1 MGIQSKASIQPATGQ
16 TEESAVKGI
25 KSERYKDS
33 EREKMV
39 GGMILRFFLAAAT
52 LPFSSPAP
60 VDFLA
65 PQTLPAG
72 CRLEVI
78 TVQEEVEETKVEKVV
93 CETGFRPTCNIKLE
107 KDCKN
112 VTRPACQVEE
122 KMECVQSTVSQCSTE
137 TRIGSTG
144 EEEQVEVCREIP
156 IEDCQLVKEE
166 KCIDGELEE
175 VEECDEKEVEECEIV
190 PHEECHQV
198 TVDLPRL
205 QDKQVQQIVCDEE
218 NEIEDSVTTENVA
231 SDVSAEENVLENNF
245 DEILDAVNTIF
256 GSGSPEE
263 VAEGEDEVSVSN
275 DDVTTTE
282 AEPLATEESVQTT
295 TILPSEPITTT
306 TPTTTTTTSTTTPP
320 TTSTTT
326 TEAATTTQSTSTTAT
341 DATTFESSSP
351 ESTDEIDTEAIFV
364 SSTVAP
370 TEPRTDDSKIH
381 FRDNGV
387 VRDFTKRIFVD
398 DGLVDARRKAI
409 LARRKAEA
417 DASRIFFPSEE
428 EGGAS
433 IPS

>member
-1 MGIQSKASIQPATGQ
+1 MG
-16 TEESAVKGI
+16 
-25 KSERYKDS
+25 
-33 EREKMV
+33 
-39 GGMILRFFLAAAT
+39 
-52 LPFSSPAP
+52 
-60 VDFLA
+60 
-65 PQTLPAG
+65 
-72 CRLEVI
+72 
-78 TVQEEVEETKVEKVV
+78 
-93 CETGFRPTCNIKLE
+93 
-107 KDCKN
+107 
-112 VTRPACQVEE
+112 
-122 KMECVQSTVSQCSTE
+122 
-137 TRIGSTG
+137 
-144 EEEQVEVCREIP
+144 
-156 IEDCQLVKEE
+156 E

-175 VEECDEKEVEECEIV
+175 VEECDSKEVEECEIV

-231 SDVSAEENVLENNF
+231 TDASAEENVLENNY

-256 GSGSPEE
+256 GSGSPDEE
-263 VAEGEDEVSVSN
+263 AEGEDEVSVSN
-275 DDVTTTE
+275 DDVTATE
-282 AEPLATEESVQTT
+282 AEPLATEQSVQTT
-295 TILPSEPITTT
+295 TILPSEPITTST
-306 TPTTTTTTSTTTPP
+306 TTTTTTSTTTPS

-326 TEAATTTQSTSTTAT
+326 TEATTTTQSTSTTST
-341 DATTFESSSP
+341 TATTFESSSS

-370 TEPRTDDSKIH
+370 TEPKTDNSKIH
-381 FRDNGV
+381 FRDDGV

>member
-1 MGIQSKASIQPATGQ
+1 M
-16 TEESAVKGI
+16 AVT
-25 KSERYKDS
+25 
-33 EREKMV
+33 
-39 GGMILRFFLAAAT
+39 LLQFLFAAAAFQ
-52 LPFSSPAP
+52 LSYSAP

-93 CETGFRPTCNIKLE
+93 CETEFRPTCNIKLE

-144 EEEQVEVCREIP
+144 EEEQVEVCRDIP

-175 VEECDEKEVEECEIV
+175 VEECDSKEVEECEIV

-231 SDVSAEENVLENNF
+231 SDVSAEENVLENNY

-256 GSGSPEE
+256 GSGSPDEG
-263 VAEGEDEVSVSN
+263 AEGEDEVSVSN

-295 TILPSEPITTT
+295 TILPSEPITTS
-306 TPTTTTTTSTTTPP
+306 TTTTITTSTTTPP

-326 TEAATTTQSTSTTAT
+326 TEAATTTAT
-341 DATTFESSSP
+341 DATTFESSSS
-351 ESTDEIDTEAIFV
+351 ESTAEIDTEAIFV

-370 TEPRTDDSKIH
+370 TEPKTDDSKIH
-381 FRDNGV
+381 FRDDGV

>member
-1 MGIQSKASIQPATGQ
+1 M
-16 TEESAVKGI
+16 AVT
-25 KSERYKDS
+25 
-33 EREKMV
+33 
-39 GGMILRFFLAAAT
+39 LLQFLFAAAAFQ
-52 LPFSSPAP
+52 LSYSGP

-78 TVQEEVEETKVEKVV
+78 TVQEEVEETKVEKIV
-93 CETGFRPTCNIKLE
+93 CETEFRPTCNIKLE

-144 EEEQVEVCREIP
+144 EQEQVEVCRDIP

-166 KCIDGELEE
+166 KCIDGELEG
-175 VEECDEKEVEECEIV
+175 VEECDSKEVEECEIV

-218 NEIEDSVTTENVA
+218 NEIEDSATTENVA
-231 SDVSAEENVLENNF
+231 SDVSAEENVLENNY

-256 GSGSPEE
+256 GSGSPDE

-295 TILPSEPITTT
+295 TILSSEPITTS
-306 TPTTTTTTSTTTPP
+306 TTTTTTTSTTSTTTPP

-341 DATTFESSSP
+341 DATTFESSSS
-351 ESTDEIDTEAIFV
+351 ESTAEIDTEAIFV

-370 TEPRTDDSKIH
+370 TEPKTDDSKIH
-381 FRDNGV
+381 FRDDGV

>member
-1 MGIQSKASIQPATGQ
+1 MGIQSKATIQPATGQ

-33 EREKMV
+33 AREKMV
-39 GGMILRFFLAAAT
+39 GGMILGFFLAAAT
-52 LPFSSPAP
+52 LPFSSAAP

-93 CETGFRPTCNIKLE
+93 CETEFRPTCTVKLE

-112 VTRPACQVEE
+112 VTRPACEVEE
-122 KMECVQSTVSQCSTE
+122 KMECVENTGSQGSFE
-137 TRIGSTG
+137 TRVGSTG
-144 EEEQVEVCREIP
+144 EEEQVEVCRDIP

-175 VEECDEKEVEECEIV
+175 GEECNEKEVEECEIV

-198 TVDLPRL
+198 TVELPKL
-205 QDKQVQQIVCDEE
+205 QDKQVQQIVCDQE
-218 NEIEDSVTTENVA
+218 NEIEDATTTEKVVQQETDDN
-231 SDVSAEENVLENNF
+231 DVLENNY

-256 GSGSPEE
+256 GSGITEDVNGGEAKEIVTSTE
-263 VAEGEDEVSVSN
+263 VELL
-275 DDVTTTE
+275 TTE
-282 AEPLATEESVQTT
+282 EPA
-295 TILPSEPITTT
+295 
-306 TPTTTTTTSTTTPP
+306 PTTTVLPSVP
-320 TTSTTT
+320 TTTT
-326 TEAATTTQSTSTTAT
+326 TEAATTASEAIITT
-341 DATTFESSSP
+341 ESV
-351 ESTDEIDTEAIFV
+351 TIVDIATEAVTPNVV
-364 SSTVAP
+364 SSGVP

-381 FRDNGV
+381 FRDDGP
-387 VRDFTKRIFVD
+387 VRDFTRRIFVD

-409 LARRKAEA
+409 EARRKAA
-417 DASRIFFPSEE
+417 SDASRIFFPTKE

>member
-1 MGIQSKASIQPATGQ
+1 MQ
-16 TEESAVKGI
+16 
-25 KSERYKDS
+25 
-33 EREKMV
+33 
-39 GGMILRFFLAAAT
+39 
-52 LPFSSPAP
+52 
-60 VDFLA
+60 
-65 PQTLPAG
+65 
-72 CRLEVI
+72 
-78 TVQEEVEETKVEKVV
+78 
-93 CETGFRPTCNIKLE
+93 
-107 KDCKN
+107 
-112 VTRPACQVEE
+112 
-122 KMECVQSTVSQCSTE
+122 
-137 TRIGSTG
+137 
-144 EEEQVEVCREIP
+144 VCRDIP

-175 VEECDEKEVEECEIV
+175 VEECDSKEVEECEIV

-218 NEIEDSVTTENVA
+218 NEIEDSATTENVA
-231 SDVSAEENVLENNF
+231 SDVSAEENVLENNY

-256 GSGSPEE
+256 GSGSPDE

-295 TILPSEPITTT
+295 TILSSEPITTS
-306 TPTTTTTTSTTTPP
+306 TTTTTTTSTTSTTTPP

-341 DATTFESSSP
+341 DATTFESSSS
-351 ESTDEIDTEAIFV
+351 ESTAEIDTEAIFV

-370 TEPRTDDSKIH
+370 TEPKTDDSKIH
-381 FRDNGV
+381 FRDDGV

>member
-1 MGIQSKASIQPATGQ
+1 M
-16 TEESAVKGI
+16 
-25 KSERYKDS
+25 
-33 EREKMV
+33 
-39 GGMILRFFLAAAT
+39 
-52 LPFSSPAP
+52 
-60 VDFLA
+60 
-65 PQTLPAG
+65 
-72 CRLEVI
+72 RL
-78 TVQEEVEETKVEKVV
+78 
-93 CETGFRPTCNIKLE
+93 
-107 KDCKN
+107 D
-112 VTRPACQVEE
+112 
-122 KMECVQSTVSQCSTE
+122 
-137 TRIGSTG
+137 
-144 EEEQVEVCREIP
+144 
-156 IEDCQLVKEE
+156 
-166 KCIDGELEE
+166 
-175 VEECDEKEVEECEIV
+175 EVEECEIV

-218 NEIEDSVTTENVA
+218 NEIEDSATTENVA
-231 SDVSAEENVLENNF
+231 SDVSAEENVLESNY

-256 GSGSPEE
+256 GSGSPDE

-282 AEPLATEESVQTT
+282 AKPLATEESVQTT
-295 TILPSEPITTT
+295 TILSSEPITTST
-306 TPTTTTTTSTTTPP
+306 TTTTTTS

-341 DATTFESSSP
+341 DATTFESSSSESSSS

-370 TEPRTDDSKIH
+370 TEPKTDDSKIH
-381 FRDNGV
+381 FRDDGV
-387 VRDFTKRIFVD
+387 VRDFKKRIFVD